1 MEIEPHSQ
9 EVDPRIG
16 QSAAK
21 ADQRGGEEEDAVGN
35 KRNYL
40 GPDRIQPRTT
50 IKNCLRKRDEVRRWR
65 GFLSGGRRLPITLF
79 HSASGWRQSIRDHR
93 PWSVRPTKE
102 QMRSHRNTKLLPSQ
116 DEASNRR
123 GGFWRP
129 CRLLPA
135 VLGAILDICHICQ
148 PPDATWFA

>member
-79 HSASGWRQSIRDHR
+79 HSASKRLATVDPRSSAMVGPADQRANAVASKYQALAFSRRSLQSAWGLLA
-93 PWSVRPTKE
+93 P
-102 QMRSHRNTKLLPSQ
+102 LPS
-116 DEASNRR
+116 ST
-123 GGFWRP
+123 GG
-129 CRLLPA
+129 
-135 VLGAILDICHICQ
+135 LGRD
-148 PPDATWFA
+148 P